1 MTRRALV
8 TLFGVLLAVT
18 STSAQSKPAASDPVS
33 GTWSGHL
40 GAGGGAD
47 GQPVTLKLKFDGKR
61 AVTGTIDGFSNP
73 GNVKTGSFDPKTG
86 ALKLELG
93 KVDDSAVLITLE
105 GAVAK
110 GEVAGKVAGEINGK
124 FVLKKQK

>member
-18 STSAQSKPAASDPVS
+18 STSAQSKPAASDPLT
-33 GTWSGHL
+33 GIWSGYL
-40 GAGGGAD
+40 GAEGGAD
-47 GQPVTLKLKFDGKR
+47 GQPVTLTLKFDGKR

-73 GNVKTGSFDPKTG
+73 GNVKAGSFDPKTG
-86 ALKLELG
+86 AVKLELG
-93 KVDDSAVLITLE
+93 KTDDKVVLITLE
-105 GAVAK
+105 GTVAK
-110 GEVAGKVAGEINGK
+110 GEIAGKVAGEVNGK